1 MSNLRKVGL
10 AVVKTEER
18 LFSCRRFLD
27 SAAEHGQIRK
37 CGNTWGQEFLGYR
50 IRS

>member
-1 MSNLRKVGL
+1 MVVVMSNLRKVGL

-18 LFSCRRFLD
+18 LFSCRRCLD

-37 CGNTWGQEFLGYR
+37 CGNTLGTG
-50 IRS
+50 ILGL